1 MGALPSG
8 TTGRAWQLA
17 TGLVTAPRRSRL
29 GATGRRPRPASA
41 LQRIAPQRD
50 AVGMRRSTATARL
63 AGRGGPDTE
72 PDTLVGEMDVLD
84 APLRFVVPLAGPFGA
99 LLLLA
104 MAWLS
109 LP

>member
-1 MGALPSG
+1 MQSG
-8 TTGRAWQLA
+8 
-17 TGLVTAPRRSRL
+17 V
-29 GATGRRPRPASA
+29 RP
-41 LQRIAPQRD
+41 
-50 AVGMRRSTATARL
+50 STAAARF
-63 AGRGGPDTE
+63 AGHDASDSELLHGDA
-72 PDTLVGEMDVLD
+72 VLD